1 MFEIGPFEYQFKKNS
16 KKIFTKQNISIQEK
30 EFVLITGA
38 SGSGKSTLLSIL
50 KGIIPRFTSGK
61 LSGEIHYK
69 GKPLDGE
76 YFNQNLKEILYL
88 FQNPF
93 SQLIYPNVP
102 EEFFFTM
109 ENFNFTREQME
120 QKKEELKG
128 QFDVEAFWNR
138 QTSEL
143 SHGECQKLVLASL
156 LAIGPQVLLLDEPT
170 AFLDPIARAGFYK
183 WLKNIKGLQTI
194 IVVDHHVNEILP
206 LADKVL
212 IVDSNGEI
220 SQLFS
225 GLSDEQK
232 SLIAPVAFRIAI
244 PLKNLF
250 VPSKES
256 VLLELSQVCFHYL
269 GQKALLNE
277 ISLKLSEGEV
287 LVIKG
292 ANGKGKSTLLKIIA
306 GLIRPKSG
314 KVSMMKNNKLIH
326 YKNYFKEVGFIFQN
340 PESHFFY
347 DTIEE
352 ELNAADGLEAPKELL
367 EIFLKDVDFKRSPFL
382 LSEGEKRRLSILM
395 TIMMNKS
402 IFLYDE
408 PTFGQDQESIS
419 LIREMIIHLK
429 AMGKVQILISH
440 DDKFIES
447 LHANVFELVE
457 GRLEKL
463 S

>member
-1 MFEIGPFEYQFKKNS
+1 MFEIGPFEYQFKKNT
-16 KKIFTKQNISIQEK
+16 KKIFTPQKIIIQEK
-30 EFVLITGA
+30 ELILITGP

-50 KGIIPRFTSGK
+50 KGIVPQFTSGK
-61 LSGEIHYK
+61 LLGDIRYK
-69 GKPLDGE
+69 GKPLAGE
-76 YFNQNLKEILYL
+76 NFNQNLKEILYL

-93 SQLIYPNVP
+93 SQLIYPSVP

-109 ENFNFTREQME
+109 ENFNYNREQMDK
-120 QKKEELKG
+120 KKEELKG
-128 QFDVEAFWNR
+128 HFDIEAFWNR
-138 QTSEL
+138 KTSEL
-143 SHGECQKLVLASL
+143 SHGECQRLVLSSL
-156 LAIGPQVLLLDEPT
+156 LAIDPQVLLLDEPT
-170 AFLDPIARAGFYK
+170 AFLDPIARANFYG
-183 WLKNIKGLQTI
+183 WLKKIKGLQTI
-194 IVVDHHVNEILP
+194 IVVDHHLNEILP

-212 IVDSNGEI
+212 IVGPNGEI
-220 SQLFS
+220 SQS
-225 GLSDEQK
+225 SSDLSDEQK
-232 SLIAPVAFRIAI
+232 NMIETAPFDIAN
-244 PLKNLF
+244 PLKNLI
-250 VPSKES
+250 VPFKES
-256 VLLELSQVCFHYL
+256 VSLELSQVCFYYL
-269 GQKALLNE
+269 GQNALLNE
-277 ISLKLSEGEV
+277 ISLKLSAGEI

-306 GLIRPKSG
+306 GLIRPISG
-314 KVSMMKNNKLIH
+314 NVNMMKNNKLIH

-352 ELNAADGLEAPKELL
+352 ELKVFENLKDLKNIAEV
-367 EIFLKDVDFKRSPFL
+367 FLKDVDFKRSPFL

-419 LIREMIIHLK
+419 LIREIIIHLR

-440 DDKFIES
+440 DDNFIES
-447 LHANVFELVE
+447 LSANVFELV
-457 GRLEKL
+457 GGYLEKV

>member
-1 MFEIGPFEYQFKKNS
+1 MFEIGPFEYQFKKNA
-16 KKIFTKQNISIQEK
+16 KKIFTNHNIIIKEK
-30 EFVLITGA
+30 EFVLITGP
-38 SGSGKSTLLSIL
+38 SGAGKSTLLSIL
-50 KGIIPRFTSGK
+50 KGIIPQFTSGK

-93 SQLIYPNVP
+93 SQLIYPSVP

-109 ENFNFTREQME
+109 ENFNFTSEQMD
-120 QKKEELKG
+120 QKKEEFKSH
-128 QFDVEAFWNR
+128 FDVESFWHR
-138 QTSEL
+138 KTSEL
-143 SHGECQKLVLASL
+143 SHGECQRLVLASL
-156 LAIGPQVLLLDEPT
+156 LAIDPQVLLLDEPT
-170 AFLDPIARAGFYK
+170 AFLDPIARANFYE
-183 WLKNIKGLQTI
+183 WLKNMKGLQTI
-194 IVVDHHVNEILP
+194 IVVDHHLNEILP

-212 IVDSNGEI
+212 IVGLNGEI
-220 SQLFS
+220 SQS
-225 GLSDEQK
+225 SQRLSDEQK
-232 SLIAPVAFRIAI
+232 KMIEIVPFDIGI
-244 PLKNLF
+244 PLKNLI
-250 VPSKES
+250 VPCKES
-256 VLLELSQVCFHYL
+256 VSLELSQVCFHYL
-269 GQKALLNE
+269 GQKSLLNE
-277 ISLKLSEGEV
+277 ISLKLTAGEV

-292 ANGKGKSTLLKIIA
+292 VNGKGKSTLLKIIA

-314 KVSMMKNNKLIH
+314 KVSVMKNSKLIH
-326 YKNYFKEVGFIFQN
+326 YKNYFKEVGFVFQN

-352 ELNAADGLEAPKELL
+352 ELKAFENLEDFEKLSG
-367 EIFLKDVDFKRSPFL
+367 IFLKDVDFLRSPFL

-395 TIMMNKS
+395 TMMMNKS
-402 IFLYDE
+402 IFLFDE

-447 LHANVFELVE
+447 LSASAFELVE
-457 GRLEKL
+457 GHLEKV